1 MNDEQRLERLEEEIG
16 ELRELAVDHII
27 IVEGIR
33 DKKALIALGLN
44 ATFLMVQ
51 QEGGPIRIAESIYEK
66 KRKAVILTDWDDKG
80 DIIATELKRNL
91 SALCVPFDMSV
102 RSRLK
107 DICVKDIKDVESI
120 DSLHERLS
128 KNEDYR

>member
-1 MNDEQRLERLEEEIG
+1 MNDEQRLEMLNGIIE
-16 ELRELAVDHII
+16 ELRELAIDHTI
-27 IVEGIR
+27 IVEGIK
-33 DKKALIALGLN
+33 DKRSLTSLGLD
-44 ATFLMVQ
+44 AAFLMVQ
-51 QEGGPIRIAESIYEK
+51 QEGGPIKVSEMIYEK
-66 KRKAVILTDWDDKG
+66 KGKAVILTDWDDKG
-80 DIIATELKRNL
+80 DIIAAELKRNL
-91 SALCVPFDMSV
+91 SALCVPFDISV